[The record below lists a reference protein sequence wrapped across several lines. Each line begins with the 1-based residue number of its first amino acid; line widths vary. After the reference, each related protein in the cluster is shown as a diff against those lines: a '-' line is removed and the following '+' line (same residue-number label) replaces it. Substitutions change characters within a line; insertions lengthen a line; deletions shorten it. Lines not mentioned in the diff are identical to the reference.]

1 MLPKAYTKHL
11 HKNKPCLSFSEQ
23 YALLENAC
31 REYVFLSEFFMVQGT
46 AADELF
52 HQVMDK
58 SLVLLQGNMEDYVN
72 SSYDCIALFLCAHLT
87 VRFRDMCRNKGRSTQ
102 WCPEIILNKIEKTF
116 NKTYTGLIELGQFG
130 TAA

>member
-1 MLPKAYTKHL
+1 M
-11 HKNKPCLSFSEQ
+11 
-23 YALLENAC
+23 ENAC

-87 VRFRDMCRNKGRSTQ
+87 VRFRDMCRNKGSSMYHFSHGTYCHILSTV
-102 WCPEIILNKIEKTF
+102 CFEIDVKVHF
-116 NKTYTGLIELGQFG
+116 
-130 TAA
+130 